1 MKEFRFGICAGPDQ
15 IAEAAQA
22 GFDYIEMD
30 LRQILAMDEDGYR
43 TMAREMQE
51 NGIYA
56 EVVYGMLPNDLAIVG
71 DGVSA
76 KLIHEALDR
85 SFDAAQ
91 ALGAEIVVFDC
102 EHARKLPLRF
112 DPAMAWRQM
121 GNLIRML
128 QGYAAD
134 FDMKVVLLPLRR
146 SISDLMNHLS
156 EATLI
161 SAMLRLDRIGVM
173 ASSYNMAL
181 EAESL
186 PALRRCGS
194 LLWHMRTSNVLGN
207 KLCAPGDGENYAAI
221 FEILREMGYEG
232 RISCEGSHLN
242 FAEDAKKALE
252 CLKEAAKHSTKQAAV
267 K

>member
-1 MKEFRFGICAGPDQ
+1 MKEYRFGICARPDQ
-15 IAEAAQA
+15 IGAAAQA

-30 LRQILAMDEDGYR
+30 LRQILTMEEEDYLAMAE
-43 TMAREMQE
+43 EMRK
-51 NGIYA
+51 NSIYA
-56 EVVYGMLPNDLAIVG
+56 EVVYGLLPDDLAIVG
-71 DGVSA
+71 EGVSA

-102 EHARKLPLRF
+102 DHARKLPLRF

-128 QGYAAD
+128 QGYAAN

-146 SISDLMNHLS
+146 SMADLMNHLS

-161 SAMLRLDRIGVM
+161 SAMLRLDRVGVM

-186 PALRRCGS
+186 PTLRRCGS

-207 KLCAPGDGENYAAI
+207 KLCAAGDGENYGAM
-221 FEILREMGYEG
+221 FEILDEMGYEG
-232 RISCEGSHLN
+232 RISCEGSYQD
-242 FAEDAKKALE
+242 FVEDAKKALE
-252 CLKEAAKHSTKQAAV
+252 CLRENIK
-267 K
+267 

>member
-1 MKEFRFGICAGPDQ
+1 MKEFRYGICARPGQ

-22 GFDYIEMD
+22 GFDYIELD
-30 LRQILAMDEDGYR
+30 LRDILGMREDEYRAM
-43 TMAREMQE
+43 ALEME
-51 NGIYA
+51 KNGIYA
-56 EVVYGMLPNDLAIVG
+56 EVVCGMLPDELAIVG

-85 SFDAAQ
+85 SFDAAR
-91 ALGAEIVVFDC
+91 ALGAEIIIFDC
-102 EHARKLPLRF
+102 EHARRLPLRF

-128 QGYAAD
+128 QGYASD
-134 FDMKVVLLPLRR
+134 FGMKVVLLPLRR
-146 SISDLMNHLS
+146 SAADLMNHLS

-161 SAMLRLDRIGVM
+161 SAMLRLDRVGVM

-207 KLCAPGDGENYAAI
+207 RLCREGDGENYGAL
-221 FEILREMGYEG
+221 FEILKEMGYSG
-232 RISCEGSHLN
+232 RISCEGSREN
-242 FAEDAKKALE
+242 FAEDAKLALE
-252 CLKEAAKHSTKQAAV
+252 CLKKAAQ
-267 K
+267 